1 MTFPLLRAQ
10 PLVALDEGP
19 NDRPRIEA
27 WPHDDEESA
36 ESRAKPLDAK
46 PRPPQRSPNSKSSRR
61 EARPRDPHDL
71 AAIHAVEEARL
82 DQRATKMRTK
92 GLIPWLDAENR

>member
-27 WPHDDEESA
+27 WPHDDEGSA
-36 ESRAKPLDAK
+36 ESRAKPLDAR
-46 PRPPQRSPNSKSSRR
+46 PQPPQKGPNSESSRR
-61 EARPRDPHDL
+61 EARPRDPLDL
-71 AAIHAVEEARL
+71 AEIRAVEEARL
-82 DQRATKMRTK
+82 DQRATQMRMR
-92 GLIPWLDAENR
+92 DMENR